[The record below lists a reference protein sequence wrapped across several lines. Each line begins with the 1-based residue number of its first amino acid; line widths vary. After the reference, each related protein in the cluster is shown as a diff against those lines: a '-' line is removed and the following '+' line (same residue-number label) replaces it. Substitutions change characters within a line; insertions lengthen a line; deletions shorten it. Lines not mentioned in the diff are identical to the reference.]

1 MNKVFAFLKLTGKPV
16 YIVFI
21 SVSLFFFISSSS
33 GQKKSTSKATTNKS
47 STKRVI
53 YGLASFY
60 ANKFNGRKTANGEIF
75 SQSKL
80 TCACNMLPLGTWVK
94 VTNVRNG
101 KSVIV
106 KVNDRLHP
114 KMRRVADL
122 SRAAAT
128 KLGYTAQGLVR
139 VKVEVLGKKKR
150 LN

>member
-1 MNKVFAFLKLTGKPV
+1 MNNFFAILKSKGKPV
-16 YIVFI
+16 CFILICVF
-21 SVSLFFFISSSS
+21 LFSFTSSF
-33 GQKKSTSKATTNKS
+33 GQKKSTSKSTESKS
-47 STKRVI
+47 SSKRVI

-60 ANKFNGRKTANGEIF
+60 ANKFNGRKTASGELF
-75 SQSKL
+75 NQTKF

-122 SRAAAT
+122 SKAAAK

-139 VKVEVLGKKKR
+139 VKVEVLGKKKPV
-150 LN
+150 

>member
-1 MNKVFAFLKLTGKPV
+1 MNKILPTL
-16 YIVFI
+16 
-21 SVSLFFFISSSS
+21 
-33 GQKKSTSKATTNKS
+33 KSTSNPVYVLFICLFLFAFSSSFGQKRNNAKVTTKKAS
-47 STKRVI
+47 SKRVI

-60 ANKFNGRKTANGEIF
+60 ANKFNGRKTASGELF
-75 SQSKL
+75 SQKKF

-101 KSVIV
+101 RSVIV

-122 SRAAAT
+122 SKAAAT

-139 VKVEVLGKKKR
+139 VKVEVLGKKNPV
-150 LN
+150 L